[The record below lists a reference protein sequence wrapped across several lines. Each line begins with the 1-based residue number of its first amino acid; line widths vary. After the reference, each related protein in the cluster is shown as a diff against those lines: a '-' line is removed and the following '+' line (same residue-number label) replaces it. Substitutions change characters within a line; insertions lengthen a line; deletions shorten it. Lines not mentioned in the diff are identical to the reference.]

1 MPTNGFEQLLI
12 NHANEEL
19 QRLFNDLVFRGEEAE
34 CAAEDVACVRADF
47 PDAGLAPVA
56 LLSGES

>member
-1 MPTNGFEQLLI
+1 MCMSL
-12 NHANEEL
+12 L

-56 LLSGES
+56 LLSGQS

>member
-19 QRLFNDLVFRGEEAE
+19 Q
-34 CAAEDVACVRADF
+34 VRSS
-47 PDAGLAPVA
+47 
-56 LLSGES
+56 SGKDIAS